1 MNSNFLSRLLS
12 VGANVASSVRE
23 TATKPLSDVEAS
35 VFGMISGDVSLMRL
49 LLGLYGSTLT
59 VSLVL
64 LGVFVLLASL
74 CTLPDTGLL
83 TLQASIEFIEQLVEL
98 LVGGLL
104 GTSVIGVLTG
114 RSSSREMRKVARLT
128 RRQVKKQN

>member
-1 MNSNFLSRLLS
+1 MNNNFLSRLFSAGTS
-12 VGANVASSVRE
+12 VISNVHKTAN
-23 TATKPLSDVEAS
+23 KPLSDVEAS

-64 LGVFVLLASL
+64 LGVFVILASL
-74 CTLPDTGLL
+74 CTLPSAGLL
-83 TLQASIEFIEQLVEL
+83 TLQSAIEFVEQLVEL

-114 RSSSREMRKVARLT
+114 RASSSEMRKAAKLT
-128 RRQVKKQN
+128 RRQMKKQN

>member
-1 MNSNFLSRLLS
+1 MSN
-12 VGANVASSVRE
+12 VHE
-23 TATKPLSDVEAS
+23 TAHKPLSDVEAS

-59 VSLVL
+59 VSLIL
-64 LGVFVLLASL
+64 LGVFVILASL
-74 CTLPDTGLL
+74 CSLTPAGLL

-114 RSSSREMRKVARLT
+114 RASSSEMRKAARLT

>member
-1 MNSNFLSRLLS
+1 MNSNFLSRLFS
-12 VGANVASSVRE
+12 TGAKIVSNVHE
-23 TATKPLSDVEAS
+23 TASKPLSDVEAS

-64 LGVFVLLASL
+64 LGVFVMLASL

-114 RSSSREMRKVARLT
+114 RRSSSEMRKASRLT
-128 RRQVKKQN
+128 RQRVKKQN